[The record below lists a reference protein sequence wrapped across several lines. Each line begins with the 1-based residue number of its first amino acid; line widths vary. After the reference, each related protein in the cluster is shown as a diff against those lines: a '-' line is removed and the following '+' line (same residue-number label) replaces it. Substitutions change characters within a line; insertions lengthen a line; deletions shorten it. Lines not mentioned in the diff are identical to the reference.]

1 MRRSQTHC
9 GASKVASS
17 KVKGGRK
24 SKAGYAASEPSLMDY
39 KMEAIVTLDSRG
51 QILLPKEVR
60 EKAGIKPGDKLTIV
74 TSSPGGKLCCIN
86 LFKTEELAGTVK
98 KLLGPMADEI

>member
-1 MRRSQTHC
+1 MASNKTKGMR
-9 GASKVASS
+9 
-17 KVKGGRK
+17 
-24 SKAGYAASEPSLMDY
+24 KAKPSYAASGPSLMDY

-60 EKAGIKPGDKLTIV
+60 QKAGIKPGDKLTVV

-98 KLLGPMADEI
+98 RLLGPMAEQI

>member
-1 MRRSQTHC
+1 VPSNKIKGSRKAK
-9 GASKVASS
+9 AS
-17 KVKGGRK
+17 
-24 SKAGYAASEPSLMDY
+24 YATSGPSLMDY

-60 EKAGIKPGDKLTIV
+60 QKAGIKAGDKLTVV

-98 KLLGPMADEI
+98 RLLGPMAEQI

>member
-1 MRRSQTHC
+1 
-9 GASKVASS
+9 VASN
-17 KVKGGRK
+17 KTKGMRK
-24 SKAGYAASEPSLMDY
+24 AKLSYATPGPSLMDY

-51 QILLPKEVR
+51 QILLPKGVR
-60 EKAGIKPGDKLTIV
+60 QKAGIKPGDKLTVV

-98 KLLGPMADEI
+98 RLLGPMAEQI

>member
-1 MRRSQTHC
+1 
-9 GASKVASS
+9 VASN
-17 KVKGGRK
+17 KTKGMRK
-24 SKAGYAASEPSLMDY
+24 AKLSYATSGPSLMDY
-39 KMEAIVTLDSRG
+39 KIEAIVTLDSRG

-60 EKAGIKPGDKLTIV
+60 QKAGIKPGDKLTVV

-98 KLLGPMADEI
+98 RLLGPMTEQI

>member
-1 MRRSQTHC
+1 M
-9 GASKVASS
+9 ASNKI
-17 KVKGGRK
+17 KGTRK
-24 SKAGYAASEPSLMDY
+24 GKSGYSTSGSSLMDY
-39 KMEAIVTLDSRG
+39 KMEAIVTIDSRG

-60 EKAGIKPGDKLTIV
+60 QKARIKPGDKLTVV

-98 KLLGPMADEI
+98 RLLGPMAEQI

>member
-1 MRRSQTHC
+1 MASNKTKGMR
-9 GASKVASS
+9 
-17 KVKGGRK
+17 KVKP
-24 SKAGYAASEPSLMDY
+24 SYATSEPSLMDY

-60 EKAGIKPGDKLTIV
+60 QKAGIKPGDKLTVV

-98 KLLGPMADEI
+98 RLLGPMAEQI

>member
-1 MRRSQTHC
+1 LE
-9 GASKVASS
+9 VASS
-17 KVKGGRK
+17 RIKGV
-24 SKAGYAASEPSLMDY
+24 SKAKPVYATQERSLMDY

-60 EKAGIKPGDKLTIV
+60 RKAGIKPGDKLTVV

-86 LFKTEELAGTVK
+86 LFKTEELASTVK
-98 KLLGPMADEI
+98 KLLGPMAEQI